1 MYVHC
6 WYVVEEEVSELGA
19 PARDESPR
27 KSQRLGLRT
36 SESQRTLLLAAS
48 QVEGTTVS
56 DFVLRHA
63 TRAAEDVLADR
74 RVFMA
79 SDEAWDRFT
88 AALDRPA
95 VDVPGLAELMSEPT
109 VLDEG

>member
-1 MYVHC
+1 MA
-6 WYVVEEEVSELGA
+6 A
-19 PARDESPR
+19 PMRDDSQR
-27 KSQRLGLRT
+27 KRERLGLRT
-36 SESQRTLLLAAS
+36 SESQRALLVAAS
-48 QVEGTTVS
+48 QAEGTTVS

-79 SDEAWDRFT
+79 SDEVWDRFT

-95 VDVPGLAELMSEPT
+95 ADVPGLDELMQAPT
-109 VLDEG
+109 VLDEP

>member
-1 MYVHC
+1 M
-6 WYVVEEEVSELGA
+6 A
-19 PARDESPR
+19 MPARDEGPR

-36 SESQRTLLLAAS
+36 SASQRALLLAAS

-63 TRAAEDVLADR
+63 TRAAEDVMADR

-79 SDEAWDRFT
+79 RDEAWDRFT

-95 VDVPGLAELMSEPT
+95 ADVPGLAELMSEPT
-109 VLDEG
+109 VLDEE

>member
-1 MYVHC
+1 MA
-6 WYVVEEEVSELGA
+6 A
-19 PARDESPR
+19 PMRDDSQR

-36 SESQRTLLLAAS
+36 SEAQRALLAAAS
-48 QVEGTTVS
+48 QAEGTTVS

-74 RVFMA
+74 RVFMVSA
-79 SDEAWDRFT
+79 DVWDRFS

-95 VDVPGLAELMSEPT
+95 AEVPGLDELMNTPT
-109 VLDEG
+109 ILDEG

>member
-1 MYVHC
+1 MA
-6 WYVVEEEVSELGA
+6 A
-19 PARDESPR
+19 PRRDDDQR

-36 SESQRTLLLAAS
+36 SEAQRALLVAAS
-48 QVEGTTVS
+48 QAEGTTVS

-74 RVFMA
+74 RVFVV
-79 SDEAWDRFT
+79 SSEVWDRFT

-95 VDVPGLAELMSEPT
+95 ADVPGLAELMNTPT
-109 VLDEG
+109 VLDEA